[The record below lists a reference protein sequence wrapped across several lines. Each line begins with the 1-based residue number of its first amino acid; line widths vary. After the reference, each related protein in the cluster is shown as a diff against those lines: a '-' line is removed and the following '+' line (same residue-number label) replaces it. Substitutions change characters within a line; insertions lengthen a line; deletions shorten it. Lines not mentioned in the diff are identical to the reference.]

1 MNKFIVLPYERFQ
14 SLTKVSNG
22 TELVQNKEAID
33 KRPQLVD
40 QTGLGSELP
49 PPPPPQYRHLIK
61 KTKRLSKKLL
71 KPPTINKW
79 VVF

>member
-14 SLTKVSNG
+14 ALIKIPPNNK
-22 TELVQNKEAID
+22 TELVHDKEAFD

-40 QTGLGSELP
+40 QIGLGTDPP

-61 KTKRLSKKLL
+61 KTKRLRE
-71 KPPTINKW
+71 KPKHNW
-79 VVF
+79 VIF